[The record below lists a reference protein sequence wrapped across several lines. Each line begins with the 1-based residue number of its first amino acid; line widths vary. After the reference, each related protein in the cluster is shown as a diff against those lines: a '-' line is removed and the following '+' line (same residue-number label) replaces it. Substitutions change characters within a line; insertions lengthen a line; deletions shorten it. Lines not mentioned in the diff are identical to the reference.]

1 MKIISLEIK
10 KVGVGKFFP
19 RESKVELDIFFNDGS
34 DKEIFKIVDVSDAE
48 GSAENILADLR
59 KMEKNIHKNSEADN
73 PIVDNFINI
82 VVKNHDETI
91 KEIARFI
98 QKIEIKMEE
107 IKSKN
112 VAEGHLDRIRE
123 LKSLK
128 VDFT

>member
-10 KVGVGKFFP
+10 KVSIGKFFP
-19 RESKVELDIFFNDGS
+19 KENKVELDILFNDGG
-34 DKEIFKIVDVSDAE
+34 DKEIFKTVDVSDAE
-48 GSAENILADLR
+48 GSAEAVLADLR
-59 KMEKNIHKNSEADN
+59 KMERNIHKNSEADN
-73 PIVDNFINI
+73 PIVDNLINI
-82 VVKNHDETI
+82 VVKNENETI

-98 QKIEIKMEE
+98 QKIGIKIGE

-112 VAEGHLDRIRE
+112 EAEGYLDKIRQ

>member
-10 KVGVGKFFP
+10 KVSIGKFFP
-19 RESKVELDIFFNDGS
+19 KESKVELDILFNDGS
-34 DKEIFKIVDVSDAE
+34 DKEIFKTVDVSDAE

-59 KMEKNIHKNSEADN
+59 KIEKNIHKNSEADN
-73 PIVDNFINI
+73 PIVNNLINI
-82 VVKNHDETI
+82 VVKNENDTI

-98 QKIEIKMEE
+98 QKIEIKIEE

-112 VAEGHLDRIRE
+112 VAEGHLERIRQ

>member
-10 KVGVGKFFP
+10 KVSIGKFFP
-19 RESKVELDIFFNDGS
+19 KESKVELDIFFNDGS
-34 DKEIFKIVDVSDAE
+34 DKEIFKTIDVSDAE

-59 KMEKNIHKNSEADN
+59 KMEKNIHQGSQNEES
-73 PIVDNFINI
+73 IVENFVNI
-82 VVKNHDETI
+82 VVKNEDKAI

-98 QKIEIKMEE
+98 LKVGARMEE

-112 VAEGHLDRIRE
+112 VAEGYLDRIRQ